1 MLPQPIEER
10 VEMGTI
16 QQRFEIDQPAAAV
29 YEALSQPADMLQ
41 KMPGVTGVTRVS
53 DDVYRVITGAA
64 ESPRQ
69 IDVQLTCHPEL
80 RRVEWRT
87 ADGQWSGAVTAE
99 PIGPARTAVGVH
111 AESTQGDAS
120 SPSPGAA
127 HDLLQAFKRV
137 LQTREVRI
145 TRSDGRMRDDYAHP
159 GETVRR
165 YASELRDAARHAF
178 TRPSEY
184 PFAMMRT
191 AAQQVDRVWGQIW
204 RGTPIARLPHQVT
217 SLMPGF
223 VWNPNV
229 EICEQGD
236 QVRVCIDVPGIEESN
251 LQVEVDEG
259 CLRVRGVR
267 QDERANEP
275 GNRHSELHYGSFTRR
290 IPLPEGVDADNAKA
304 ILRNGVLEVRI
315 PRLRREP
322 RKVPVQHAS

>member
-1 MLPQPIEER
+1 
-10 VEMGTI
+10 MGTI

-29 YEALSQPADMLQ
+29 YEALSQPGDVLQ
-41 KMPGVTGVTRVS
+41 KMPGVTGVMRVS
-53 DDVYRVITGAA
+53 DDVYRIIAGAV

-69 IDVQLTCHPEL
+69 IDVHLTRHPEL

-87 ADGQWSGAVTAE
+87 ADGEWSGAMTAE

-120 SPSPGAA
+120 SPPPSAA

-145 TRSDGRMRDDYAHP
+145 TRGDGMRAADDYGHP

-165 YASELRDAARHAF
+165 YASDLREAARHAF
-178 TRPSEY
+178 ARPTDY
-184 PFAMMRT
+184 PFAIMRT
-191 AAQQVDRVWGQIW
+191 AAQQVDRMWGQIW
-204 RGTPIARLPHQVT
+204 RGTPIARLPQIV
-217 SLMPGF
+217 PGF

-236 QVRVCIDVPGIEESN
+236 QVRVCIDVPGVEESN
-251 LQVEVDEG
+251 LQVEVDG
-259 CLRVRGVR
+259 GYLTVRGVR

-275 GNRHSELHYGSFTRR
+275 GHRHSELHYGSFTRR
-290 IPLPEGVDADNAKA
+290 IPLPDGVDADNAKA

>member
-1 MLPQPIEER
+1 
-10 VEMGTI
+10 MGTI
-16 QQRFEIDQPAAAV
+16 QQRFEIDQPAAVV
-29 YEALSQPADMLQ
+29 YEALSQPGDVLR
-41 KMPGVTGVTRVS
+41 KLPGVTGVARVS
-53 DDVYRVITGAA
+53 DDVYRVIAGAV

-69 IDVQLTCHPEL
+69 IDVHLTRHPEL

-111 AESTQGDAS
+111 AESTQSDAS
-120 SPSPGAA
+120 SPSSSAA

-145 TRSDGRMRDDYAHP
+145 SRGDAGSAGDDHP
-159 GETVRR
+159 YGGETVRR

-178 TRPSEY
+178 TRPAEY
-184 PFAMMRT
+184 PFAVMRT
-191 AAQQVDRVWGQIW
+191 AAQQADRVWSQLW
-204 RGTPIARLPHQVT
+204 RGTPFARLPRHVT
-217 SLMPGF
+217 SLVPGF

-229 EICEQGD
+229 EICEHGD
-236 QVRVCIDVPGIEESN
+236 QVRVCIDVPGVEESN
-251 LQVEVDEG
+251 LQVELDG
-259 CLRVRGVR
+259 GYLTVRGER

-275 GNRHSELHYGSFTRR
+275 GHRHSELHYGSFTRR
-290 IPLPEGVDADNAKA
+290 IPLPDGVDADNAKA